1 MRVRFT
7 EGYVSNELLDFLR
20 RSDCLAERIA
30 DSIVEVSPKQAM
42 LPEAARLEVEGLLR
56 VWSKLHP
63 DVRDADFLDDSPS
76 QVSASAP

>member
-7 EGYVSNELLDFLR
+7 EGYVTSELLDFLR
-20 RSDCLAERIA
+20 RSECLAERIA
-30 DSIVEVSPKQAM
+30 DSIVEVSPKQPM

-56 VWSKLHP
+56 VWTKLHP
-63 DVRDADFLDDSPS
+63 DVRDADFLDDSAS